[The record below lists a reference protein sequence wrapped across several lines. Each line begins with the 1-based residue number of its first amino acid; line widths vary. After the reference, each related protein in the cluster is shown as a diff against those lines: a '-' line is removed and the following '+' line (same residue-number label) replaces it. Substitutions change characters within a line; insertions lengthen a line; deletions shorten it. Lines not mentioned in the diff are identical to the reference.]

1 MLPSTLQ
8 KERPSHFFL
17 VELLEE
23 TDDLHLVVLRYMTAF
38 GSIIVDIQDLYWLET
53 CAIPQRQ
60 SIEQLFTN
68 ALSQG
73 RLYCSS
79 LVYVEGV

>member
-1 MLPSTLQ
+1 
-8 KERPSHFFL
+8 
-17 VELLEE
+17 
-23 TDDLHLVVLRYMTAF
+23 MTAF